1 MQAIKSAAD
10 NDNECRQGTPPLP
23 PVIKLHTHSL
33 GVDRRRLPDCR
44 HMVRGVCLRL
54 LVPRRQAHHG
64 HVPGGS
70 AHHTPHTTPPI
81 ADNNNN
87 WRRLLFT
94 VVLQEGFA
102 VLKLRRHRQMS
113 PIVVVAVAMAVV
125 VVGAAARFGHDR
137 NGENE
142 TTTTTTTMAMLLFR
156 IRYVSHTERGR
167 IVAGHTQNTKEGWQ
181 HQGGGACP
189 SSTFAFTFRRFVCCG
204 FRCIV
209 CDFYFVLLSFVSFI
223 CKLISACCCCDYCC
237 ISR

>member
-1 MQAIKSAAD
+1 MIFFNAGHKSAAD

-87 WRRLLFT
+87 WRRLLIT

-137 NGENE
+137 NGGNE
-142 TTTTTTTMAMLLFR
+142 TTTKTTTMAMLLFR
-156 IRYVSHTERGR
+156 IRYVSHTQREGELLRDTHKTQRRG
-167 IVAGHTQNTKEGWQ
+167 GNTK
-181 HQGGGACP
+181 GAGRAQAALSP
-189 SSTFAFTFRRFVCCG
+189 SLSVDLFVAVFVVLFVIFTLFCFHS
-204 FRCIV
+204 F
-209 CDFYFVLLSFVSFI
+209 LSF
-223 CKLISACCCCDYCC
+223 AN
-237 ISR
+237 

>member
-1 MQAIKSAAD
+1 MQAIKAPPITITSAD
-10 NDNECRQGTPPLP
+10 RELPLP
-23 PVIKLHTHSL
+23 PVIKLHTYSL

-54 LVPRRQAHHG
+54 LVPRRQANHG

-87 WRRLLFT
+87 WRRLLIA

-137 NGENE
+137 NGGNE
-142 TTTTTTTMAMLLFR
+142 TTTKTTTMPMLLFR
-156 IRYVSHTERGR
+156 IRYVSHTQRGR
-167 IVAGHTQNTKEGWQ
+167 IVAGHTQSTK
-181 HQGGGACP
+181 
-189 SSTFAFTFRRFVCCG
+189 
-204 FRCIV
+204 
-209 CDFYFVLLSFVSFI
+209 
-223 CKLISACCCCDYCC
+223 
-237 ISR
+237 